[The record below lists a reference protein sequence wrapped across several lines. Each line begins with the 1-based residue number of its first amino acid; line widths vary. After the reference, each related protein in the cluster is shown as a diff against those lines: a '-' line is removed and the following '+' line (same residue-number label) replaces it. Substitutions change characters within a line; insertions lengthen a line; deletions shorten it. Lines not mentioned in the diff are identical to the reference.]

1 MSVATLTNEQQVVS
15 RYSKQSVKSKFRFLA
30 DNYAKLE
37 FPSYEYRRF
46 FIKYYINFCKFFF
59 FQCYSFLFVLRN
71 NRDLTALAEHIEMF
85 F

>member
-37 FPSYEYRRF
+37 FPSYEYRHF

-59 FQCYSFLFVLRN
+59 SSAIV
-71 NRDLTALAEHIEMF
+71 F
-85 F
+85 FSCLETTVI